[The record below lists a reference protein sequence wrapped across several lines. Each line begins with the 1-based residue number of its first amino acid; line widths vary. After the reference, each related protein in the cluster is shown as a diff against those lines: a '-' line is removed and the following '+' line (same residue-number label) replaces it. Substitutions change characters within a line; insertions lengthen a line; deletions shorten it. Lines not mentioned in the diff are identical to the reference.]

1 MAYTEERTQM
11 SLLRRERQ
19 LRPDLMLVIPY
30 LLLSALGLVMI
41 YTASAPRLEEAGVSP
56 TRELEQQAAFVL
68 VGFAAFAIVSVINL
82 SVVRPWVPALY
93 LGSVITLI
101 LVLSPL
107 GSAVKGAQRWIQL
120 GPIRFQPS
128 EIAKLAVILGL
139 AMLLSAAA
147 RPMKWDRVARAVLIV
162 ALPALLIFLQP
173 DLGTMLTFGFI
184 AAVMIF
190 VAGATWRQM
199 AALIVAGVIATVT
212 VFQAGVIKTYQITRL
227 TAFLD
232 ETSDV
237 LNTQYN
243 QFQSQIAIGTG
254 GLFGK
259 GLFNGTQ
266 TNLRFVP
273 EQSSDFIFTAV
284 GEQLGFAGSLFV
296 LVMFGLV
303 IWRAAGRCR
312 QCEGPFRATGR
323 SRCRRTCWIS
333 RLRQHWHDHPGDA
346 GHRIAAAVHV
356 VRRNRLCRDERGAR
370 DSAFGVDAPL
380 AARGGADLR
389 RFVADIAPLAER
401 RCVVYSHHPC
411 TDATSRAGL
420 RSSRVRCS
428 PARVRS

>member
-1 MAYTEERTQM
+1 MAHTVERRQM

-19 LRPDLMLVIPY
+19 LRPDLALVIPY
-30 LLLSALGLVMI
+30 LVLSALGLVMI
-41 YTASAPRLEEAGVSP
+41 YTASAPRLEALGVSP
-56 TRELEQQAAFVL
+56 SRELEQQAAFVL
-68 VGFAAFAIVSVINL
+68 IGFAAFAIVSMINL

-93 LGSVITLI
+93 LGSVVTLI

-120 GPIRFQPS
+120 GPVRFQPS

-147 RPMKWDRVARAVLIV
+147 RPMRWDRVARAVLIV
-162 ALPALLIFLQP
+162 AVPAGLIFLQP

-184 AAVMIF
+184 AGVMIF

-199 AALIVAGVIATVT
+199 AALIVAGLVATVA

-243 QFQSQIAIGTG
+243 QYQSQIAIGTG

-284 GEQLGFAGSLFV
+284 GEQLGFVGSLFV
-296 LVMFGLV
+296 IAMFGII
-303 IWRAAGRCR
+303 IWRVLVSAA
-312 QCEGPFRATGR
+312 
-323 SRCRRTCWIS
+323 
-333 RLRQHWHDHPGDA
+333 
-346 GHRIAAAVHV
+346 
-356 VRRNRLCRDERGAR
+356 NAR
-370 DSAFGVDAPL
+370 DRFSQLASTGVAALIAFHVFVNIGMTIRVMPVTGLPLPFMSSGGTVFVVMSVALGMAHSVWMRRSPLVGERTSVD
-380 AARGGADLR
+380 
-389 RFVADIAPLAER
+389 
-401 RCVVYSHHPC
+401 S
-411 TDATSRAGL
+411 
-420 RSSRVRCS
+420 
-428 PARVRS
+428 

>member
-11 SLLRRERQ
+11 SLLRRERP
-19 LRPDLMLVIPY
+19 LRPDLLLVIPY

-93 LGSVITLI
+93 VGSVVTLI

-162 ALPALLIFLQP
+162 AVPAVLIFLQP

-184 AAVMIF
+184 AGIMIF

-199 AALIVAGVIATVT
+199 AALIVAGFVATVA

-254 GLFGK
+254 GVFGK

-296 LVMFGLV
+296 LLMFGLI
-303 IWRAAGRCR
+303 IWRVLVAAANARDRFG
-312 QCEGPFRATGR
+312 QLAATGVAALVGFHVFVNIGMTIRVMPVTGLPLPFMSSGGTVFVVMSVALGMAHSVWMRR
-323 SRCRRTCWIS
+323 SPLVGERTVS
-333 RLRQHWHDHPGDA
+333 
-346 GHRIAAAVHV
+346 
-356 VRRNRLCRDERGAR
+356 
-370 DSAFGVDAPL
+370 DS
-380 AARGGADLR
+380 
-389 RFVADIAPLAER
+389 
-401 RCVVYSHHPC
+401 
-411 TDATSRAGL
+411 
-420 RSSRVRCS
+420 
-428 PARVRS
+428 